1 MHILVNGSEVFVYS
15 GGKRFDP
22 ALPAVLLVH
31 GAANDHSVWA
41 QQSRYLAHHGYAVL
55 AVDLPGH
62 GRSQGPV
69 LTSVEAHAAWL
80 VAVLDAL
87 GARDAA
93 IVGHSLG
100 SLAALHAAASYPQRV
115 RRIGLLGTAV
125 PMPVSDQ
132 LLNAA
137 RDDREAAYRMIV
149 VWSISFAQ
157 QMGGNSVPGMWLPGA
172 SLRLMQRCAPGVL
185 HAALSACNEYRDGL
199 AAAARVQCPALVLL
213 GGRDLMAPPKAA
225 QGLITALANKE
236 VVILPEAGHALMGE
250 DPGAVLDALRRFL
263 AAV

>member
-1 MHILVNGSEVFVYS
+1 MHILVNDREAYVYT

-41 QQSRYLAHHGYAVL
+41 QQSRYLAHHGYSVL

-69 LTSVEAHAAWL
+69 LPSVEAHAAWL

-87 GARDAA
+87 GLGDAA
-93 IVGHSLG
+93 IIGHSLG
-100 SLAALHAAASYPQRV
+100 SLAALEAAARYPERV
-115 RRIGLLGTAV
+115 RRIGLLGPAV
-125 PMPVSDQ
+125 PMAVSEQ
-132 LLNAA
+132 LLTAA
-137 RDDREAAYRMIV
+137 REEPETAYRLIV
-149 VWSISFAQ
+149 SWSISFAS

-185 HAALSACNEYRDGL
+185 HAALSACNDYREGL
-199 AAAARVQCPALVLL
+199 SAAVRVQCPALVLL

-225 QGLITALANKE
+225 QALIAALAKKE
-236 VVILPEAGHALMGE
+236 VLTLPEAGHSLLGE
-250 DPGAVLDALRRFL
+250 APGAVLDVLSRFL
-263 AAV
+263 ATT